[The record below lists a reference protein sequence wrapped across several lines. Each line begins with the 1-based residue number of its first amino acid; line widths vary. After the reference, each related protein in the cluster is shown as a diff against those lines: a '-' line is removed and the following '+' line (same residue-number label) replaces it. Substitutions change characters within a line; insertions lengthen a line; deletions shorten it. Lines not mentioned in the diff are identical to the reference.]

1 MPVQLKDAKGVKS
14 VIKSSSQL
22 VSSLFK
28 FNSASLST
36 ILTESSRTDSVQVRR
51 SGLHVLPW
59 NLVDAFLYPTD
70 LGIRSLWDQHL
81 HHYCLSELFR
91 FLLPVSVTSVP
102 SLPVF
107 CSCLRPTS
115 SSVHFLN
122 YCIACEVMWPHFQ
135 ILGLLVHLWSKGG
148 GLEFSA
154 QFKYIANPSQ
164 WIKINSNKGHAVVK
178 FSRNGPERRSTI
190 CV

>member
-70 LGIRSLWDQHL
+70 LGIRSL
-81 HHYCLSELFR
+81 
-91 FLLPVSVTSVP
+91 
-102 SLPVF
+102 
-107 CSCLRPTS
+107 
-115 SSVHFLN
+115 
-122 YCIACEVMWPHFQ
+122 
-135 ILGLLVHLWSKGG
+135 
-148 GLEFSA
+148 
-154 QFKYIANPSQ
+154 
-164 WIKINSNKGHAVVK
+164 
-178 FSRNGPERRSTI
+178 
-190 CV
+190 